1 MSTVLSKLF
10 CGCDTSFNFRS
21 NSNFAVLNEKS
32 VFHGSES
39 ISFLVWKIWDVVPV
53 ELKKFSSQ
61 NAFKKGIKN
70 NNQKK
75 LSLQAM

>member
-1 MSTVLSKLF
+1 MSPILSKLF

-32 VFHGSES
+32 VFHRSES

-53 ELKKFSSQ
+53 ELKDFSSQ
-61 NAFKKGIKN
+61 NAFKNGIK
-70 NNQKK
+70 K
-75 LSLQAM
+75 